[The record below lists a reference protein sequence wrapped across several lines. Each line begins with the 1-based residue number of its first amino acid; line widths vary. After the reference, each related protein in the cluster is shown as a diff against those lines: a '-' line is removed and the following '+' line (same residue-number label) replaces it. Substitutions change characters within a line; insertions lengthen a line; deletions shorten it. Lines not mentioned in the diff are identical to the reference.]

1 MPRVLNLLIAEDE
14 AVNQALIGNVLS
26 QEGWNFD
33 MASNGAEAVELFRK
47 KEYDAVLMDIKMPV
61 MSGFEAMEKIREFEN
76 GKKVPILAI
85 TACAMN
91 EDVNNCFMHGAN
103 EYISKPYKAEEL
115 IQKIRELTAGC

>member
-1 MPRVLNLLIAEDE
+1 
-14 AVNQALIGNVLS
+14 VLS

-33 MASNGAEAVELFRK
+33 MASNGAEAVELFPK

-91 EDVNNCFMHGAN
+91 EDINQCFMHGAN

-115 IQKIRELTAGC
+115 IQKIRELTTGC